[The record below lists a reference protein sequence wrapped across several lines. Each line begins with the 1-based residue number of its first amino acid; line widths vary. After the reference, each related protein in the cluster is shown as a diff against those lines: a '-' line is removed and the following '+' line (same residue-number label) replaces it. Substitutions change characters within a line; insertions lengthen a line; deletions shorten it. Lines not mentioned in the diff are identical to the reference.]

1 MPLLPMPP
9 TAAPLSWRVDTLPPF
24 QTTNQHPTM
33 TADLATAL
41 LNRAANG
48 AQLLEILDT
57 IADDVADANIDDA
70 AAHYAAISAPTAEP
84 IQF

>member
-1 MPLLPMPP
+1 
-9 TAAPLSWRVDTLPPF
+9 
-24 QTTNQHPTM
+24 M

-41 LNRAANG
+41 LNRTSNG
-48 AQLLEILDT
+48 SELLSILDT
-57 IADDVADANIDDA
+57 IADDVAEANIADA

>member
-1 MPLLPMPP
+1 
-9 TAAPLSWRVDTLPPF
+9 
-24 QTTNQHPTM
+24 M
-33 TADLATAL
+33 TADLAAAL

-48 AQLLEILDT
+48 IQLLQVLDSISDSVEHEN
-57 IADDVADANIDDA
+57 IADA

>member
-1 MPLLPMPP
+1 
-9 TAAPLSWRVDTLPPF
+9 
-24 QTTNQHPTM
+24 M
-33 TADLATAL
+33 TADLAASL

-48 AQLLEILDT
+48 AELLEVLDT
-57 IADDVADANIDDA
+57 IADEVEEANIADA

>member
-1 MPLLPMPP
+1 
-9 TAAPLSWRVDTLPPF
+9 
-24 QTTNQHPTM
+24 M

-41 LNRAANG
+41 LNRASNG
-48 AQLLEILDT
+48 SELLSILDT
-57 IADDVADANIDDA
+57 IANDEADANIADA

>member
-1 MPLLPMPP
+1 
-9 TAAPLSWRVDTLPPF
+9 
-24 QTTNQHPTM
+24 M